1 MSDNTNHK
9 TGLTPYM
16 SPLGAWALALG
27 TSVGW
32 GSLIVTCNSYLS
44 QAGPAG
50 SIVGLLIGAMIMI
63 VISRN
68 YHYMIGCFP
77 DAGGAY
83 AYAKE
88 VFGYDHGFLTA
99 WFLCLTYLAMFW
111 ANATSLPLF
120 ARYFLG
126 DIFQFGFHYHILGYE
141 VYLGEILLTMAAIRR
156 FEIIDM

>member
-99 WFLCLTYLAMFW
+99 WFLCLTYLAMGGVFLW
-111 ANATSLPLF
+111 SAWHSLRKWVGAVLTPYETATEQDEGK
-120 ARYFLG
+120 AKK
-126 DIFQFGFHYHILGYE
+126 
-141 VYLGEILLTMAAIRR
+141 
-156 FEIIDM
+156 